1 MYGLKSQVKIT
12 PVTKIKARSQGAA
25 AFSSLLIFIFLSS
38 HVMLIV
44 LFFSFKFLYH
54 RHYLCTSL
62 ELVLRFLFLPRPR
75 HVSLPSHLTSGAV
88 SSFFIRAMFI
98 VALLGLYKCWCQ
110 QNQVVKHGYV
120 SFLV

>member
-1 MYGLKSQVKIT
+1 MYGLKSRVKIT

-25 AFSSLLIFIFLSS
+25 AFSSLLILIFLSS
-38 HVMLIV
+38 HTMLTV
-44 LFFSFKFLYH
+44 QFLKFLYH
-54 RHYLCTSL
+54 RRYLRASL
-62 ELVLRFLFLPRPR
+62 ESLLRFLSLPRPL

-88 SSFFIRAMFI
+88 PSFFIRAMFI

-110 QNQVVKHGYV
+110 RNQVVKHGYV